1 MKISIE
7 TASAVAN
14 AKNVLRSKCKNG
26 PNGVECCPWK
36 AFQSGLMYASK
47 A

>member
-14 AKNVLRSKCKNG
+14 AKNVLRSKCKNDH
-26 PNGVECCPWK
+26 NDVECSPWK
-36 AFQSGLMYASK
+36 AFPSGLMYASK